1 MLRSHF
7 RRFVCI
13 ATLFAGFA
21 SAAQAA
27 ENFDVV
33 VYGATPSGV
42 FAATAAARAGAK
54 VALVEPLPLVGGMM
68 SSGLSF
74 SDSNQ
79 TDRRTLGGLF
89 EEFHLRVEADYKKRG
104 VTLPYEVA
112 VKDNRPWTYEP
123 HVAEQVFQDL
133 LREAGVKVFTG
144 QQLISAAKDGAHIRQ
159 IATDHG
165 EFAAREFVDA
175 SYEGDLM
182 AAAKVSFVVGRESKK
197 QYDESLAGQQYKKP
211 RLAFSPRDA
220 AGKLLPLMTA
230 ESAGPDEG
238 DSHIMTYSWRIV
250 MTKVPENRVPLEK
263 PATYD
268 PARFELAR
276 RILQNGKDPRM
287 VAVDIYP
294 LPGNKVDVNNG
305 IGRQLSMGLIGAA
318 DAWPNATPAE
328 RAKIWQAHK
337 DYAIELLW
345 FLGHDPAVPEAI
357 RADIS
362 AYGFAKDEFTKSD
375 YWPPVIYI
383 REARR
388 MLGEMVMT
396 QADIRQ
402 NITKPDSIGIGS
414 FPIDS
419 HDCQRVA
426 TEDGGWV
433 NEGTIFPVHMAGTKY
448 GQPYQLPYRAILPKR
463 AECDNL
469 LVPVCLS
476 ASHVALSSVR
486 VEPTWMVL
494 GHSAGVAAAL
504 AAKSN
509 VAVQE
514 LPLPELQQ
522 RLREAKQVLDL
533 QPEHLAAVQ

>member
-1 MLRSHF
+1 
-7 RRFVCI
+7 
-13 ATLFAGFA
+13 
-21 SAAQAA
+21 
-27 ENFDVV
+27 
-33 VYGATPSGV
+33 
-42 FAATAAARAGAK
+42 
-54 VALVEPLPLVGGMM
+54 VEPLALVGGMM

-79 TDRRTLGGLF
+79 CDRRTLGGLF
-89 EEFHLRVEADYKKRG
+89 EEFHLRVEADYRKRG

-112 VKDNRPWTYEP
+112 VKDNRAWTYEP

-144 QQLISAAKDGAHIRQ
+144 QQLVGAIKQGARISQ
-159 IATDHG
+159 INTDHG
-165 EFAAREFVDA
+165 EYAAREFVDA
-175 SYEGDLM
+175 SYEGDLL
-182 AAAKVSFVVGRESKK
+182 AAAKVSFVVGRESK
-197 QYDESLAGQQYKKP
+197 QRYGEDLAGQQFKKP

-238 DSHIMTYSWRIV
+238 DGHIMTYSWRIT

-276 RILQNGKDPRM
+276 RLLQNAKDPR
-287 VAVDIYP
+287 VVGVDIYP
-294 LPGNKVDVNNG
+294 IPGNKVDVNNG
-305 IGRQLSMGLIGAA
+305 IGKQLSMGLIGAA
-318 DAWPNATPAE
+318 DGWPAATPAG
-328 RAKIWQAHK
+328 RAKIWQAHQ
-337 DYAIELLW
+337 DYALELLW
-345 FLGHDPAVPEAI
+345 FLGNDPAVPEAV

-362 AYGFAKDEFTKSD
+362 SYGFARDEYAASAH
-375 YWPPVIYI
+375 WPPVIYI

-388 MLGEMVMT
+388 MLGETVMT
-396 QADIRQ
+396 QADIRKT
-402 NITKPDSIGIGS
+402 ITKNDSIGIGS
-414 FPIDS
+414 FPVDS

-426 TEDGGWV
+426 TEDGGWL
-433 NEGTIFPVHMAGTKY
+433 NEGTIFPVHMAGAKY

-476 ASHVALSSVR
+476 ASHVALSSIR

-494 GHSAGVAAAL
+494 GQSSGIAAAL
-504 AAKSN
+504 AAKRD
-509 VAVQE
+509 VAVQD
-514 LPLPELQQ
+514 LPLADLQQ
-522 RLREAKQVLDL
+522 QLREAKQVLDL

>member
-1 MLRSHF
+1 MTRSLLLHL
-7 RRFVCI
+7 VCGL
-13 ATLFAGFA
+13 ALVSHGAL
-21 SAAQAA
+21 AAD
-27 ENFDVV
+27 NFDVV
-33 VYGATPSGV
+33 VYGATPAGV
-42 FAATAAARAGAK
+42 CAATAAGRAGAK
-54 VALVEPLPLVGGMM
+54 VALIEPLPLVGGMM

-79 TDRRTLGGLF
+79 CDRRTLGGLF
-89 EEFHLRVEADYKKRG
+89 EEFHLRVEADYRKRG

-123 HVAEQVFQDL
+123 HVAEQVFHDL

-144 QQLISAAKDGAHIRQ
+144 QQLVSAAKDGARIRE
-159 IATDHG
+159 IKTDHG
-165 EFAAREFVDA
+165 EFTAREFVDA
-175 SYEGDLM
+175 SYEGDLL
-182 AAAKVSFVVGRESKK
+182 AAAKVSFVVGRESKQ
-197 QYDESLAGQQYKKP
+197 QYGESLAGQQYKKP
-211 RLAFSPRDA
+211 RLNFSPRDA

-238 DSHIMTYSWRIV
+238 DQHIMTYSWRIT
-250 MTKVPENRVPLEK
+250 MTKAPGNSLPQVQPPN
-263 PATYD
+263 YD

-276 RILQNGKDPRM
+276 RILQNSKDPRM

-294 LPGNKVDVNNG
+294 IPGDKVDVNNG

-337 DYAIELLW
+337 DYALELLW
-345 FLGHDPAVPEAI
+345 FLGHDPAVPAAI

-362 AYGFAKDEFTKSD
+362 SYGFARDEHATAAD
-375 YWPPVIYI
+375 HWPPVIYI

-388 MLGEMVMT
+388 MLGEFVMT
-396 QADIRQ
+396 QADIRKD
-402 NITKPDSIGIGS
+402 ITKTDSIGIGS
-414 FPIDS
+414 FPVDS

-426 TEDGGWV
+426 TADGGWE

-486 VEPTWMVL
+486 VEPTWIVL
-494 GHSAGVAAAL
+494 GQSAGVAAAL
-504 AAKSN
+504 AAKKD
-509 VAVQE
+509 VPVQD
-514 LPLPELQQ
+514 LPVPELQEQ
-522 RLREAKQVLDL
+522 LRAAKQVLDL
-533 QPEHLAAVQ
+533 RPEHLAAVQ

>member
-1 MLRSHF
+1 MLRF
-7 RRFVCI
+7 LLRPFVCLV
-13 ATLFAGFA
+13 TLFVGFA
-21 SAAQAA
+21 GAA

-112 VKDNRPWTYEP
+112 VKDSRPWTYEP
-123 HVAEQVFQDL
+123 HVAEQVFLDL
-133 LREAGVKVFTG
+133 LREASVKVFTG
-144 QQLISAAKDGAHIRQ
+144 QQLVSAAKDGAHLRQ
-159 IATDHG
+159 ITTDHG
-165 EFAAREFVDA
+165 EFAARAFVDA
-175 SYEGDLM
+175 SYEGDLL
-182 AAAKVSFVVGRESKK
+182 AAAKVSFVVGRESKAK
-197 QYDESLAGQQYKKP
+197 YDESLAGQQFKKP
-211 RLAFSPRDA
+211 KLAISPRA
-220 AGKLLPLMTA
+220 ADGKLLPLITG

-238 DSHIMTYSWRIV
+238 DAHIMTYSWRII
-250 MTKVPENRVPLEK
+250 MTKAPENRVPLEK

-276 RILQNGKDPRM
+276 RILQATKDPRM

-294 LPGNKVDVNNG
+294 IPGNKVDVNNG

-328 RAKIWQAHK
+328 RARIWQAHK
-337 DYAIELLW
+337 DYALELLW
-345 FLGHDPAVPEAI
+345 FLGHDPAVPEAT

-362 AYGFAKDEFTKSD
+362 SYGFAKDEFAQSD

-388 MLGEMVMT
+388 MLGEVVLT
-396 QADIRQ
+396 QADIRK
-402 NITKPDSIGIGS
+402 NISKPDSIGIGS
-414 FPIDS
+414 FPVDS
-419 HDCQRVA
+419 HDCQRVV
-426 TEDGGWV
+426 TEDGGVV
-433 NEGTIFPVHMAGTKY
+433 NEGTIFPVHMVGVKY
-448 GQPYQLPYRAILPKR
+448 GQPYQVPYRAITPKR

-476 ASHVALSSVR
+476 ASHVAFSSVR
-486 VEPTWMVL
+486 VEPTWMML
-494 GHSAGVAAAL
+494 GQSAGVAAAL
-504 AAKSN
+504 AARN
-509 VAVQE
+509 GVAVQE
-514 LPLPELQQ
+514 LALPELQQ
-522 RLREAKQVLDL
+522 HLRAAKQVLDL

>member
-1 MLRSHF
+1 MSRP
-7 RRFVCI
+7 FVYLAALCVS
-13 ATLFAGFA
+13 LAG
-21 SAAQAA
+21 SARAA

-33 VYGATPSGV
+33 VYGATPAGV

-104 VTLPYEVA
+104 VTLNYQVA
-112 VKDNRPWTYEP
+112 VKDNHPWTYEP

-133 LREAGVKVFTG
+133 LREAGVKIFTG
-144 QQLISAAKDGAHIRQ
+144 QQLVSATKEGARIQQ
-159 IATDHG
+159 IKTDHG

-182 AAAKVSFVVGRESKK
+182 AAAKVSFVIGRESKE
-197 QYDESLAGQQYKKP
+197 QYDESLAGQQFKKP
-211 RLAFSPRDA
+211 RLAVSPRDA

-230 ESAGPDEG
+230 ESAGPDGG
-238 DSHIMTYSWRIV
+238 DGHIMTYSWRII

-263 PATYD
+263 PANYD

-276 RILQNGKDPRM
+276 RILQNAKDPR
-287 VAVDIYP
+287 VVGVDIYP
-294 LPGNKVDVNNG
+294 IPGDKVDVNNG
-305 IGRQLSMGLIGAA
+305 IGKQLSMGLIGAA
-318 DAWPNATPAE
+318 DAWPAGTPAE

-337 DYAIELLW
+337 DYALELLW
-345 FLGHDPAVPEAI
+345 FLGHDPAVPEAT

-362 AYGFAKDEFTKSD
+362 SYGFAKDEFAKSD

-388 MLGEMVMT
+388 MLGEVVLT
-396 QADIRQ
+396 QADIRKD
-402 NITKPDSIGIGS
+402 ITKPDSIGIGS
-414 FPIDS
+414 FPVDS

-426 TEDGGWV
+426 TEDGGVV
-433 NEGTIFPVHMAGTKY
+433 NEGTIFPVHMAGVKY
-448 GQPYQLPYRAILPKR
+448 GQPYQLPYRAITPER
-463 AECDNL
+463 TECENL

-494 GHSAGVAAAL
+494 GQSAGVAAAL

-514 LPLPELQQ
+514 LSMPELQKN
-522 RLREAKQVLDL
+522 LREAKQVLDL